1 MAGRRYFGTDGMRGR
16 ANAWP
21 MTAEVALRL
30 AMAVG
35 HHFRSGKEGRHR
47 VIIGKDTRRSN
58 YMIENAL
65 TAGFASVG
73 MDVYVLGPL
82 QTPGVAMLTR
92 TLRADVGIM
101 ITASHNPHYD
111 NGIKLIDGDGRKL
124 SDEVEAMIEAEM
136 EQLAGP
142 GLASA
147 KDIGH
152 VQRLDDGAARYIEFA
167 KATFPR
173 KLRLDGLKVVV
184 DCANGAAY
192 RTAPAV
198 FWELGAEVSALGVEP
213 NGFNINDGCGSTAP
227 EVLRRRVLAEA
238 ADVGV
243 ALDGDADRVV
253 LVDADGEIIDG
264 DQILASL
271 ATRLQDRGELRG
283 GAVVATQMSNLGLE
297 KYLERRGLLLERTGV
312 GDRYVIER
320 MLALGCNLGGEQ
332 SGHVILSEYGMT
344 GDGVI
349 SALQVLAAV
358 AESGQPV
365 SRICGLLDPYPQI
378 SRSVPALNG
387 EILEEICV
395 GEAIRAAG
403 ERLGRE
409 GRILVRKS
417 GTEPVIRVMA
427 EGRDAPA
434 LQEAVEEVCEA
445 IGTAG
450 GGSQGGCLP
459 R

>member
-1 MAGRRYFGTDGMRGR
+1 MAARRYFGTDGMRGR
-16 ANAWP
+16 ANQWP

-30 AMAVG
+30 AMAAG
-35 HHFRSGKEGRHR
+35 RYFRSGKEGRHR

-65 TAGFASVG
+65 TAGFVSVG

-101 ITASHNPHYD
+101 ITASHNPHFD
-111 NGIKLIDGDGRKL
+111 NGIKLIDGEGRKL

-136 EQLAGP
+136 EQPVGP
-142 GLASA
+142 GLASPE
-147 KDIGH
+147 DIGH

-173 KLRLDGLKVVV
+173 SLRLDGLKIVL

-192 RTAPAV
+192 RTAPSV
-198 FWELGAEVSALGVEP
+198 FWELGAEVLAIGVEP
-213 NGFNINDGCGSTAP
+213 NGFNINEGCGSTVP
-227 EVLRRRVLAEA
+227 ESVRQRVLSEG
-238 ADVGV
+238 ADVGI

-253 LVDADGEIIDG
+253 LIDEAGAMIDG

-271 ATRLQDRGELRG
+271 ATRLQDRGELQG
-283 GAVVATQMSNLGLE
+283 GAVVATHMSNLGLE
-297 KYLERRGLLLERTGV
+297 QYLAGRGLRLERAEV

-320 MLALGCNLGGEQ
+320 MMALGSNLGGEQ

-349 SALQVLAAV
+349 AALQVLAAV
-358 AESGQPV
+358 AELERPV
-365 SRICGLLDPYPQI
+365 SEVCGLLEPYPQV
-378 SRSVPALNG
+378 SRSVPALNDG
-387 EILEEICV
+387 VLEDGSV
-395 GEAIRAAG
+395 LEAIRAVRK
-403 ERLGRE
+403 RLRGE
-409 GRILVRKS
+409 GRLLVRKS

-427 EGRDAPA
+427 EGRDGTA
-434 LQEAVEEVCEA
+434 LPGAVDEVCEA
-445 IGTAG
+445 IGGVARR
-450 GGSQGGCLP
+450 S
-459 R
+459 

>member
-1 MAGRRYFGTDGMRGR
+1 MAEKRYFGTDGMRGR
-16 ANAWP
+16 ANSWP

-35 HHFRSGKEGRHR
+35 RHFRSERDGRHW

-101 ITASHNPHYD
+101 ITASHNPYYD

-124 SDEVEAMIEAEM
+124 SDEVEAVIEAEM
-136 EQLAGP
+136 ERPAGP
-142 GLASA
+142 GLVSA
-147 KDIGH
+147 EKIGH

-173 KLRLDGLKVVV
+173 NLRLDGLKLVV

-198 FWELGAEVSALGVEP
+198 FWELGAEVSPVGVEP
-213 NGFNINDGCGSTAP
+213 NGFNINEGCGSTAP
-227 EVLRRRVLAEA
+227 ETLRQRVLEEG

-253 LVDADGEIIDG
+253 LVDEGGSVIDG
-264 DQILASL
+264 DQILACL
-271 ATRLQDRGELRG
+271 ATRLQDGEELKG

-297 KYLERRGLLLERTGV
+297 QYLDRRGLRLERAEV

-320 MLALGCNLGGEQ
+320 MMALGCNLGGEQ
-332 SGHVILSEYGMT
+332 SGHVILSDYGMT

-349 SALQVLAAV
+349 TALQVLAAV
-358 AESGQPV
+358 AETGRPV
-365 SRICGLLDPYPQI
+365 SSICGLLDPYPQVT
-378 SRSVPALNG
+378 RSVPAVN
-387 EILEEICV
+387 V
-395 GEAIRAAG
+395 GVLDDGGVGAAIRAA
-403 ERLGRE
+403 ETRLGAE
-409 GRILVRKS
+409 GRLLVRKS

-427 EGRDAPA
+427 EGRDAAA
-434 LQEAVEEVCEA
+434 LRSAVDEVCDA
-445 IGTAG
+445 IGGASG
-450 GGSQGGCLP
+450 DSEI

>member
-1 MAGRRYFGTDGMRGR
+1 MAARRYFGTDGMRGR

-21 MTAEVALRL
+21 MTADVALRL
-30 AMAVG
+30 AMATG
-35 HHFRSGKEGRHR
+35 RHFCGAKEGRHR

-58 YMIENAL
+58 YMIESAL
-65 TAGFASVG
+65 TAGFVSVG
-73 MDVYVLGPL
+73 MDVYVLGPI

-101 ITASHNPHYD
+101 ITASHNPHHD

-124 SDEVEAMIEAEM
+124 SDEVEARIEAGMAEP
-136 EQLAGP
+136 AGP
-142 GLASA
+142 FLASA
-147 KDIGH
+147 EDIGH
-152 VQRLDDGAARYIEFA
+152 VQRLEDGAARYIEYA

-173 KLRLDGLKVVV
+173 RLRLDGLKIVV

-198 FWELGAEVSALGVEP
+198 FWELGAEVTALGVEP

-227 EVLRRRVLAEA
+227 GLVRRRVLEEG

-253 LVDADGEIIDG
+253 LVDERGVLIDG
-264 DQILASL
+264 DQILACL
-271 ATRLQDRGELRG
+271 ATRLQDRGDLRG
-283 GAVVATQMSNLGLE
+283 GAVIGTQMSNLS
-297 KYLERRGLLLERTGV
+297 LERFLLSRGLRLERAGV

-320 MLALGCNLGGEQ
+320 MMQFGCNLGGEQ
-332 SGHVILSEYGMT
+332 SGHVIFSDYGLT

-349 SALQVLAAV
+349 TTLQVLAAV
-358 AESGQPV
+358 VESGQPV
-365 SRICGLLDPYPQI
+365 SRTCALLDPYPQVA
-378 SRSVPALNG
+378 RNVPARNG
-387 EILEEICV
+387 EALEDPRV
-395 GEAIRAAG
+395 ASAIRAAEAG
-403 ERLGRE
+403 LGQRGRL
-409 GRILVRKS
+409 LVRKS

-427 EGRDAPA
+427 EGRDADA
-434 LQEAVEEVCEA
+434 LRSAVDGVCEV
-445 IGTAG
+445 IGTVAN
-450 GGSQGGCLP
+450 S

>member
-21 MTAEVALRL
+21 MTADVALRL
-30 AMAVG
+30 AMAAG
-35 HHFRSGKEGRHR
+35 RHFRSGKEGRHR

-65 TAGFASVG
+65 TAGFVAVG

-92 TLRADVGIM
+92 TLRADIGIM
-101 ITASHNPHYD
+101 ITASHNPYFD

-124 SDEVEAMIEAEM
+124 SDEVEAMIEAGMDEP
-136 EQLAGP
+136 AGP

-147 KDIGH
+147 ADIGH
-152 VQRLDDGAARYIEFA
+152 VQRLDDGAARYIEYA

-173 KLRLDGLKVVV
+173 SLRLDGLKIVV

-192 RTAPAV
+192 KTAPAV

-213 NGFNINDGCGSTAP
+213 NGFNINDACGSTAP
-227 EVLRRRVLAEA
+227 EGLRQRVIAEK
-238 ADVGV
+238 ADVGI

-253 LVDADGEIIDG
+253 LVDEAGRIIDG

-271 ATRLQDRGELRG
+271 ATRLQDRGELLG
-283 GAVVATQMSNLGLE
+283 GSVVATQMSNLGLE
-297 KYLERRGLLLERTGV
+297 LFLTRRGLRLERAEV

-320 MLALGCNLGGEQ
+320 MKALGCNLGGEQ

-349 SALQVLAAV
+349 AALQVLAAV
-358 AESGQPV
+358 VESERPV
-365 SRICGLLDPYPQI
+365 SGICSLLDPFPQVM
-378 SRSVPALNG
+378 RSVPAGNG
-387 EILEEICV
+387 KVLEAGSV
-395 GEAIRAAG
+395 AAAIRSAG
-403 ERLGRE
+403 KQIGNE
-409 GRILVRKS
+409 GRLLVRKS
-417 GTEPVIRVMA
+417 GTEAVIRVMA
-427 EGRDAPA
+427 EGRDAA
-434 LQEAVEEVCEA
+434 ILQQAVEGVCEA
-445 IGTAG
+445 IGRAAR
-450 GGSQGGCLP
+450 GS
-459 R
+459 